1 MNKSYPLIYRPAWLC
16 PGNPAWYVKPKASR
30 PLSASKSKNC
40 LSLYFITSK
49 DKSIKYEGTLQEIAL
64 YLGISKKSLKNY
76 MYLHPTNI
84 KGGYVVEK
92 SSRNERDRTHEGL
105 EVISDKCY
113 IDNKEENK

>member
-64 YLGISKKSLKNY
+64 YLGISKESLKNY
-76 MYLHPTNI
+76 IYLHPTNV
-84 KGGYVVEK
+84 KDGYVVEK